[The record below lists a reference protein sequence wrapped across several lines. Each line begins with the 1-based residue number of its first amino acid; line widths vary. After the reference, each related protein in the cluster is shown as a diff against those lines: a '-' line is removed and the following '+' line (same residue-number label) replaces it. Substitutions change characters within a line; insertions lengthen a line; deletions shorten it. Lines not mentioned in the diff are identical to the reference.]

1 MEIGVALPTMARGY
15 NRSSTVDWC
24 VGIDAG
30 PFSSVSCGERI
41 TYHNA
46 EMMVT
51 LGAAAA
57 LTERVRVFVNLVV
70 APMHPPAMVAKQLAT
85 MQVLSE
91 GRVTLG
97 VGVGGREH
105 DYKAL
110 GAPFDHRHARLD
122 TAVEE
127 LAALLRGEAPF
138 EGADPVGPPL
148 VDGSPGRSQPGRP
161 VRSDPSGAEAES
173 SGGPAS
179 SSSSSSSSSHGT
191 SSALPGIEVLVGAM
205 GPKALDR
212 AARWADGVS
221 GFTLTVDGEEMTEA
235 VKAARHAWSTA
246 GRDTEPRVISGCFY
260 VLGVPEPAETL
271 RQFTYDYLEI
281 FGPEAARLFSD
292 DAPVWNA
299 DRLRQVLDDAAGA
312 GVDEFILVPGTVD
325 LACLDATAD
334 VVSSWLASH

>member
-1 MEIGVALPTMARGY
+1 
-15 NRSSTVDWC
+15 
-24 VGIDAG
+24 
-30 PFSSVSCGERI
+30 
-41 TYHNA
+41 
-46 EMMVT
+46 
-51 LGAAAA
+51 
-57 LTERVRVFVNLVV
+57 
-70 APMHPPAMVAKQLAT
+70 VAKQLAT

-97 VGVGGREH
+97 VGVGGRED

-148 VDGSPGRSQPGRP
+148 VDGSPGQSQPD
-161 VRSDPSGAEAES
+161 SAGAVAES
-173 SGGPAS
+173 SGGPTS
-179 SSSSSSSSSHGT
+179 SSSQDT

-221 GFTLTVDGEEMTEA
+221 GFSLTADGEEIAEA
-235 VKAARHAWSTA
+235 VRAARHAWSAA

-260 VLGVPEPAETL
+260 VLGGHEPAETL
-271 RQFTYDYLEI
+271 RRFTYEYLEI
-281 FGPEAARLFSD
+281 FGTDVARLFSD

-312 GVDEFILVPGTVD
+312 GVDEFILVPGTVE
-325 LACLDATAD
+325 LACLDAT
-334 VVSSWLASH
+334 VEVCVPWLDAH